1 MKLIFSLVL
10 SFVCFLQVS
19 FAQKQ
24 LPFSTAKLAAE
35 PFVLDSMA
43 SLPPS
48 SFVEQPCGSPTDIAC
63 GQTLSNQNNMASSG
77 WTSNFNGP
85 AYVNCGGNPNAT
97 YQSPDRLYQFTVNTA
112 TNVTITLDIL
122 QSATVDLDLFL
133 LSVCSPSTCI
143 AASRN
148 NPPLDEAINSVFLN
162 PGTYYIVVDGYGG
175 DAGSFD
181 ISLSFSSGCG
191 GGGGGCNNLSP
202 ISCGELLN
210 GQTTIGQANN
220 FTASSYSACNV
231 PNSGLFNAADKEYEF
246 TLSSDQEVN
255 ISMEIL
261 TANTDLDMFL
271 LSSCSPAICIDL
283 SGSNTPF
290 ESIQRYLSAG
300 TYYIVVDGFNGAQGN
315 FNIQLSCSCNCEFS
329 VGNLLSCESFEDF
342 APNSPVSPNS
352 VRWNKW
358 SNALGDASV
367 QTDGTNQYLEMKPN
381 GNPTPDV
388 WFNLGST
395 TSGRYRLSF
404 KMQVEEGKK
413 GIYYLLHQAPNITGA
428 NSNSAYTVFFDTDGF
443 GYVRLAAIPANV
455 AKFKYPVGEWVD
467 IVQIIDLSQDVVELW
482 VGGEFVHSW
491 QFSIGSAGF
500 QLRLDALN
508 FDADDASYSYLVD
521 DICFRGKEF
530 CIVTD
535 NIDPVCIENGT
546 QETNISYASCDLYTP
561 DEITPCNTV
570 CDYGG
575 KFIYRG
581 DNFSGSFDASDRA
594 PWSVTSESCV
604 QTAYGNNVPPSLY
617 ADIYVFSQQDNKDI
631 TVRFDAN
638 VNSNVRGFVFACIA
652 DTLDVNQQFF
662 VVGLG
667 NSGIC
672 VEGERCIAELL
683 PNDPDGVTIPVNPCH
698 NFYYIVITGTL
709 GETYANVN
717 LIPNGNCPTNPQVI
731 NCGDVVAGAVGF
743 PLGGNPPP
751 FESVGEAYAACY
763 SGFRQY
769 TGGEEFYKFILD
781 RPAQVTINLTASAPN
796 PSPMGVFL
804 FSFLCGSNCLD
815 YAENTAFDASAILNV
830 NLSEGVYYL
839 AIDKDQN
846 VGNSNFTL
854 SLNCNN
860 YPYTIS
866 TESIILGD
874 YNCPTDP
881 VPPPH
886 LVLLSPSSTYVKT
899 DYIEFYFHDVNGLPK
914 GNLESSQYWHNINSP
929 QDFNLRSD
937 DLTDIPKCSYV
948 QGDTFY
954 VFIHQTEEGKSTFKQ
969 YEPTFAAPNGGGITD
984 SLRFR
989 PGGTSRITKL
999 TEINTINFVPVPS
1012 VITAPAPANTRT
1024 MIFSSGVPWAV
1035 ERLTDP
1041 APWLTISP
1049 TTSNQ
1054 TQTLTLTFEQNF
1066 SPLPRKVV
1074 LRFYPTS
1081 STNLYQQF
1089 ALITQKGVCEVPQ
1102 QVNIVG
1108 NTNICAGTPIT
1119 LTADVGVDYVDLY
1132 NYLWSNGSTNTSI
1145 SVTPSAPITYSVT
1158 VTNKYCFITS
1168 TDAQAITVTPLP
1180 NAPLPAIPNFM
1191 CQGTSNA
1198 PAVSV
1203 GAQPNGV
1210 QVFWYSQAS
1219 GGNPLSPNPSLS
1231 YIPVPAPTITTMYY
1245 AESVRNGCKS
1255 QTRTPVTLTVN
1266 PKPTFTTLDTICSA
1280 DLLTYT
1286 IVVTL
1291 ADGNT
1296 ITTTPVFPVTFNPAN
1311 GTYTISNIPKGT
1323 NVTLNASNTTTT
1335 CSNTKLVVSP
1345 ICLCGFI
1352 NLPATNSPQEYCAN
1366 ENPPILTAAV
1376 SNGEIAE
1383 WFSSMNSSNT
1393 IGTGPTFP
1401 ASGAGLVWVR
1411 ARNTAS
1417 QCVSA
1422 RVAVEVILNP
1432 LPTFEILEKT
1442 CAADL
1447 SNYSIQFHTDAMPS
1461 APPYLVTNL
1470 GSGNFE
1476 ITGILANQ
1484 ALNVHLLSSLN
1495 TCQRD
1500 TLVSPAACGCPTDI
1514 PKPTTNT
1521 PLVNPCAGT
1530 ANVPPLSVVVPNG
1543 LTANWYLNGQLQFG
1557 SPNTQL
1563 QATIAGDYWAKT
1575 YNPLSQ
1581 CESLDS
1587 TKVTLQYKPSPTLSE
1602 GEKVCDGS
1610 WLTYQI
1616 TVISST
1622 STLSSSPNIIPSNN
1636 GNGTYTFFG
1645 IPIASPITITAAT
1658 NGCTQAITVDPPP
1671 VCNCTVIPSTPQN
1684 PNNPSMC
1691 LGGTI
1696 PILSVT
1702 VVNPATETIDWY
1714 DSPNGGT
1721 PLFNPSP
1728 IKSQY
1733 QPLTASA
1740 TTDYY
1745 AQAKLIQNGNCLSAR
1760 TKVTLRV
1767 DIPATAYAGEDAFI
1781 CRDEALL
1788 LDGTLG
1794 GSTNSGTWSASP
1806 LGGTF
1811 SPNSGFLQAQTY
1823 TPPQNFQGSTIT
1835 ISLTGFPAQPSVC
1848 PSVSDQM
1855 VLTVN
1860 PVPTI
1865 MLLAEACEPDLG
1877 HYFVQFNT
1885 SADDIEFI
1893 PNVGLFNLNPDGSY
1907 TYGQIP
1913 EGVTVTIKARFV
1925 STNCDFTLI
1934 PPAQDCPCPTI
1945 LKPISLGDKDV
1956 CVGATQFPTLEVEVP
1971 VGLTVDWYDAAFGGM
1986 LQRQDDASF
1995 ENPPGAGEY
2004 WAEAR
2009 NTINGCTS
2017 ERTLVKLNS
2026 VQNPIANAGLDKQV
2040 CPSNNNVTLTAL
2052 QGGVNNTYS
2061 WSTGQIGT
2069 SIQVPV
2075 QNATYYLTV
2084 SLGTCESK
2092 DTVSVI
2098 VLPGITSINFT
2109 QTNVSCFDGNDGTIT
2124 ALAAGGSAPFVF
2136 AWSNAATGATISNLL
2151 AGIYTVTV
2159 SNDQDCTSSAT
2170 ASITQP
2176 SPLTISGTTVQNA
2189 GIGLNNGSISVD
2201 MAGGTPLYQYQWLY
2215 PNNNLIVG
2223 QTSNLIDSIPA
2234 GDYRLRVTDAN
2245 GCIFISNLI
2254 SLLTVATGEPS
2265 LAGQIEVFPN
2275 PTTGKVFLRFNLQ
2288 ESQEALIET
2297 YDMLGRLMIQERQK
2311 VSPSDVFEVDLSDLA
2326 SALYLLRISIN
2337 GVALTQKIS
2346 VKK

>member
-1 MKLIFSLVL
+1 MKLFFLLALSFIFSL
-10 SFVCFLQVS
+10 QDS

-24 LPFSTAKLAAE
+24 SPFSTAKLATE

-43 SLPPS
+43 ILPPS
-48 SFVEQPCGSPTDIAC
+48 SFAEQPCGSPTDIAC
-63 GQTLSNQNNMASSG
+63 GQTLSNQNNLASSG
-77 WTSNFNGP
+77 WTSNFGGP
-85 AYVNCGGNPNAT
+85 AYVNCGGNAGAT
-97 YQSPDRLYQFTVNTA
+97 YQAPDRLYQFTVNTA

-133 LSVCSPSTCI
+133 LSVCSPATCL

-175 DAGSFD
+175 DTGSFD

-202 ISCGELLN
+202 IACGELLN

-220 FTASSYSACNV
+220 FTASSYNACNV
-231 PNSGLFNAADKEYEF
+231 QNSSLFNAADKEYEF
-246 TLSSDQEVN
+246 TLTSDQEVN

-261 TANTDLDMFL
+261 SANTDLDMFL
-271 LSSCSPAICIDL
+271 LSSCSPAICYDL

-290 ESIQRYLSAG
+290 ESIQTYLTAG

-315 FNIQLSCSCNCEFS
+315 FNIQLSCTCNCGFS
-329 VGNLLSCESFEDF
+329 VGDLLSCEGFEDF
-342 APNSPVSPNS
+342 APNSTVSPNS

-367 QTDGTNQYLEMKPN
+367 QTDGSNQYLEMKPN

-388 WFNLGST
+388 WFNLGT
-395 TSGRYRLSF
+395 NTSGRYRLSF
-404 KMQVEEGKK
+404 KMQVETGKK
-413 GIYYLLHQAPNITGA
+413 GIYYLLHQAPNSNGA
-428 NSNSAYTVFFDTDGF
+428 NANSAYTVFFDTDGF
-443 GYVRLAAIPANV
+443 GYVLQGASPNNE
-455 AKFKYPVGEWVD
+455 AKFKYLAGEWVD
-467 IVQIIDLSQDVVELW
+467 VVQIIDLSQDVVELW
-482 VGGEFVHSW
+482 VGGEFVDSW
-491 QFSIGSAGF
+491 DFSIGSAGF

-521 DICFRGKEF
+521 DICFRGVGI
-530 CIVTD
+530 CGIA
-535 NIDPVCIENGT
+535 IGDPVCIENGT
-546 QETNISYASCDLYTP
+546 QALNAYYAGCGLYTE

-570 CDYGG
+570 CDFGG

-581 DNFSGSFDASDRA
+581 DKFSGSFDASDRA
-594 PWSVTSESCV
+594 PWSVQTQSCV
-604 QTAYGNNVPPSLY
+604 QLAYGADLPSSLF
-617 ADIYVFSQQDNKDI
+617 ADIYVFSRPDDNDIIINYKD
-631 TVRFDAN
+631 N
-638 VNSNVRGFVFACIA
+638 GNPNVRAFVFACVGDTFTVGKQQDMNNLLCADGEFCREFIPAGNTNFSSIA
-652 DTLDVNQQFF
+652 LN
-662 VVGLG
+662 
-667 NSGIC
+667 
-672 VEGERCIAELL
+672 A
-683 PNDPDGVTIPVNPCH
+683 CH
-698 NFYYIVITGTL
+698 NFYYLVIMGTL
-709 GETYANVN
+709 GETYSDLNIV
-717 LIPNGNCPTNPQVI
+717 PNGNCPSNPQII

-743 PLGGNPPP
+743 PLGGIPPP

-815 YAENTAFDASAILNV
+815 YAENTAFDASAILSA

-839 AIDKDQN
+839 AIDKDQD

-860 YPYTIS
+860 YPYSIS
-866 TESIILGD
+866 TESFILGD
-874 YNCPTDP
+874 FNCPTDP
-881 VPPPH
+881 VPLPH
-886 LVLLSPSSTYVKT
+886 LVLLNPSSTLVST
-899 DYIEFYFHDVNGLPK
+899 DYIEFYFKDVNGLPK
-914 GNLESSQYWHNINSP
+914 GNLESSQYWHNDNSP
-929 QDFNLRSD
+929 QDFNLRAD
-937 DLTDIPKCSYV
+937 DLSDLPKCSYV
-948 QGDTFY
+948 EGDTFY
-954 VFIHQTEEGKSTFKQ
+954 VFIHQTEEGKSTYKQ
-969 YEPTFAAPNGGGITD
+969 YEPTFAATTGGGITD
-984 SLRFR
+984 SLKFR

-999 TEINTINFVPVPS
+999 TEIKTINFVPVPS
-1012 VITAPAPANTRT
+1012 TTTAPPAPSTRT
-1024 MIFSSGVPWAV
+1024 MIFSSGVPWAL

-1049 TTSNQ
+1049 TASTQ
-1054 TQTLTLTFEQNF
+1054 TQTLTFTFEENF

-1081 STNLYQQF
+1081 STILYQQF
-1089 ALITQKGVCEVPQ
+1089 ALITQKGVCEIPQ

-1108 NTNICAGTPIT
+1108 NTNICAGTPTT

-1145 SVTPSAPITYSVT
+1145 TVTPSASTTYSVT
-1158 VTNKYCFITS
+1158 VTNKGCFITS
-1168 TDAQAITVTPLP
+1168 TDAQAITVTALP
-1180 NAPLPAIPNFM
+1180 NVPLPAIPNSM
-1191 CQGTSNA
+1191 CQGQANA

-1203 GAQPNGV
+1203 SAQPNGV

-1219 GGNPLSPNPSLS
+1219 GGNPLSPNPSLT
-1231 YIPVPAPTITTMYY
+1231 YTPVPAPLITTPYY

-1266 PKPTFTTLDTICSA
+1266 PKPTFTTLDTICNA
-1280 DLLTYT
+1280 NLLTYT

-1296 ITTTPVFPVTFNPAN
+1296 VTTTPAFPVTFNPAN

-1323 NVTLNASNTTTT
+1323 NVTLNASNTSTT

-1345 ICLCGFI
+1345 ICLCGFV
-1352 NLPATNSPQEYCAN
+1352 NLPATNSPQDYCSN
-1366 ENPPILTAAV
+1366 ENPSTLTATV

-1383 WFSSMNSSNT
+1383 WFSSMNSPNT
-1393 IGTGPTFP
+1393 IGTGPTFL
-1401 ASGAGLVWVR
+1401 ALGAGLVWVR
-1411 ARNTAS
+1411 ARNLSS

-1432 LPTFEILEKT
+1432 LPTFEILGKT

-1447 SNYSIQFHTDAMPS
+1447 SNYSIQFQTDAIPS
-1461 APPYLVTNL
+1461 APPYSVTNL
-1470 GSGNFE
+1470 AGGNFE
-1476 ITGILANQ
+1476 IAGILANQ
-1484 ALNVHLLSSLN
+1484 PLNIHLIGALNS
-1495 TCQRD
+1495 CERD
-1500 TLVSPAACGCPTDI
+1500 TLVQPAACGCPTDI

-1521 PLVNPCAGT
+1521 PLINPCAGT
-1530 ANVPPLSVVVPNG
+1530 SNVPPLSVGVPNG

-1563 QATIAGDYWAKT
+1563 QTTVAGDYWAKT
-1575 YNPLSQ
+1575 YNPISQ

-1587 TKVTLQYKPSPTLSE
+1587 TKVTLQYKPSPMLSE

-1610 WLTYQI
+1610 WQTYQI

-1622 STLSSSPNIIPSNN
+1622 STLSASPNIIPSNN

-1658 NGCTQAITVDPPP
+1658 NGCIQAITVDPPP
-1671 VCNCTVIPSTPQN
+1671 VCNCTVIPTMPQN

-1691 LGGTI
+1691 LGGTM

-1702 VVNPATETIDWY
+1702 IVNPATETIDWY
-1714 DSPNGGT
+1714 DTPNGGA

-1733 QPLTASA
+1733 QPLAASA
-1740 TTDYY
+1740 TTDYF
-1745 AQAKLIQNGNCLSAR
+1745 AQAKLIQNGNCLSTR
-1760 TKVTLRV
+1760 VKVTLRV
-1767 DIPATAYAGEDAFI
+1767 DIPATAVAGANAFI
-1781 CRDEALL
+1781 CKDEALVL
-1788 LDGTLG
+1788 NGTLG
-1794 GSTNSGTWSASP
+1794 GSTNSGTWSAIP

-1823 TPPQNFQGSTIT
+1823 TPPQNFQGDTII

-1848 PSVSDQM
+1848 PSVTGKM

-1865 MLLAEACEPDLG
+1865 TLLDEACEPDLS
-1877 HYFVQFNT
+1877 HYFIQFKT

-1925 STNCDFTLI
+1925 NTNCDFTLI
-1934 PPAQDCPCPTI
+1934 PPAKDCPCPTI
-1945 LKPISLGDKDV
+1945 FKPISLGDKDV
-1956 CVGATQFPTLEVEVP
+1956 CVGSAQFPTLEVEVP
-1971 VGLTVDWYDAAFGGM
+1971 AGLTVDWYDAPFGGM

-2009 NTINGCTS
+2009 NIINGCTS
-2017 ERTLVKLNS
+2017 LERTLVKLTS
-2026 VQNPIANAGLDKQV
+2026 VQNPIANAGLDKTV
-2040 CPSNNNVTLTAL
+2040 CPSNNNLTITAL
-2052 QGGVNNTYS
+2052 QGGVNNTYM

-2084 SLGTCESK
+2084 SLGTCVSK

-2109 QTNVSCFDGNDGTIT
+2109 QTNVSCFDGNDGTMT
-2124 ALAAGGSAPFVF
+2124 AIAAGGSAPFQF
-2136 AWSNAATGATISNLL
+2136 AWSNASTGATINNLT

-2159 SNDQDCTSSAT
+2159 TNDQDCMGTAT

-2176 SPLTISGTTVQNA
+2176 LPLVISGTIVQNA
-2189 GIGLNNGSISVD
+2189 GNGMNNGSILVS
-2201 MAGGTPLYQYQWLY
+2201 MTGGTPMYQYQWLSS
-2215 PNNNLIVG
+2215 NNNIITG
-2223 QTSNLIDSIPA
+2223 QTNNLIDSIPP
-2234 GDYRLRVTDAN
+2234 GDYRLRVTDVN

-2265 LAGQIEVFPN
+2265 LAEQIEVFPN

-2297 YDMLGRLMIQERQK
+2297 YDMLGQLMMQERQK
-2311 VSPSDVFEVDLSDLA
+2311 VSPSDIFEVDLSEMA

-2337 GVALTQKIS
+2337 GATLTQKIS